1 NKIAGVAWQGE
12 EIMSKILLVGVAVL
26 ALAGCAPADR
36 VADTVPVTD
45 EVKADQYGTSPE
57 FERDLRDCLEAHP
70 IPADHAP
77 DHPASAPLAECVTDV
92 YAAHAGGA
100 K

>member
-1 NKIAGVAWQGE
+1 
-12 EIMSKILLVGVAVL
+12 MSRILLVGVAVL

-45 EVKADQYGTSPE
+45 EVKADLYGTSPE
-57 FERDLRDCLEAHP
+57 FEQDLRDCLESHP
-70 IPADHAP
+70 IPTDHAP
-77 DHPASAPLAECVTDV
+77 DHPASGPLAECVARV
-92 YAAHAGGA
+92 YEAHAGGA

>member
-1 NKIAGVAWQGE
+1 MQ
-12 EIMSKILLVGVAVL
+12 KILFTVTA
-26 ALAGCAPADR
+26 ALILLTGCAPAGR
-36 VADTVPVTD
+36 VANTVPVTVD
-45 EVKADQYGTSPE
+45 EVKAEMFGTSPE
-57 FERDLRDCLEAHP
+57 FERDLRNCLEVHP

-77 DHPASAPLAECVTDV
+77 DHPAAAPLAECVARV

>member
-1 NKIAGVAWQGE
+1 MYKK
-12 EIMSKILLVGVAVL
+12 SLVAVTAAIVTL
-26 ALAGCAPADR
+26 TGCAPAGR

-45 EVKADQYGTSPE
+45 EVKAEMFGTSPE
-57 FERDLRDCLEAHP
+57 FERDLRECLEAHP

-77 DHPASAPLAECVTDV
+77 DHPAAVPLAECVANV
-92 YAAHAGGA
+92 YAAHDGA

>member
-1 NKIAGVAWQGE
+1 
-12 EIMSKILLVGVAVL
+12 MSKILLVGVAVL
-26 ALAGCAPADR
+26 ALAGCAPAGR

-45 EVKADQYGTSPE
+45 EVKASMFGTSPE
-57 FERDLRDCLEAHP
+57 FERDLRNCLEAHP

-77 DHPASAPLAECVTDV
+77 GHPASAPLAECVADV
-92 YAAHAGGA
+92 YEARGGA

>member
-1 NKIAGVAWQGE
+1 MYKK
-12 EIMSKILLVGVAVL
+12 SLVAVTA
-26 ALAGCAPADR
+26 ALVTLTGCAPAGR

-45 EVKADQYGTSPE
+45 EVKAEMFGTSPE
-57 FERDLRDCLEAHP
+57 FERDLRECLEAHP

-77 DHPASAPLAECVTDV
+77 DHPASAPLTECVADV
-92 YAAHAGGA
+92 YAEHCGA

>member
-1 NKIAGVAWQGE
+1 MYK
-12 EIMSKILLVGVAVL
+12 KFLVAVTAAIVTL
-26 ALAGCAPADR
+26 TGCAPAGR

-45 EVKADQYGTSPE
+45 EVKAEMFGTSPE
-57 FERDLRDCLEAHP
+57 FERDLRECVEAHP

-77 DHPASAPLAECVTDV
+77 GHPAAAPLAACVAGV
-92 YAAHAGGA
+92 YKAHGGA

>member
-1 NKIAGVAWQGE
+1 MYKKSLVA
-12 EIMSKILLVGVAVL
+12 ITATLLAVT
-26 ALAGCAPADR
+26 GCAPAGR

-45 EVKADQYGTSPE
+45 EVKASMFGTSPE
-57 FERDLRDCLEAHP
+57 FERDLRECVEAHP

-77 DHPASAPLAECVTDV
+77 DHPASVPLAECAADV